1 MVKKEAQL
9 MFYRTQKEIRSQ
21 DSEIQPPPKGS
32 TTSPKVTRA
41 EDHASNMDSWVTSK
55 TPTFFIVPHQRR

>member
-9 MFYRTQKEIRSQ
+9 MFYRTQKEMSQ

-32 TTSPKVTRA
+32 TTSPKVTKA